1 MTSPVTI
8 VTTEIMD
15 KTTGLMD
22 ITRVISVLSW
32 GEAPFNAPIILVC
45 NNACGSFKTLVG
57 VPELAMSLLHD
68 TAACGQRDETLLCNC
83 HHTGQMNQV
92 S

>member
-22 ITRVISVLSW
+22 ITQVISVTSW
-32 GEAPFNAPIILVC
+32 GEAPLNAPIILVC
-45 NNACGSFKTLVG
+45 YNACGSSRTSHVI
-57 VPELAMSLLHD
+57 
-68 TAACGQRDETLLCNC
+68 AA
-83 HHTGQMNQV
+83 
-92 S
+92 